1 MNIVHTEA
9 SCGWGGQEIRILEE
23 SRGLIE
29 RGHAVCVLCPAESRI
44 YEEGPKRGVPTL
56 ALPIARKNLK
66 GLLALRLWLRH
77 NPVDVLNT
85 NSSTDSWLAALACQT
100 LKNAPPIVRTRH
112 ISSPI
117 PDNWASRWLYTKA
130 VSHVVT
136 TGEALRRQ
144 VIEQTGADPVRVS
157 SVPTGI
163 DPERFKP
170 GNKQDARRMLGLDP
184 DSHYIGIVATLR
196 SWKGHMYLLEA
207 FAQLNAPS
215 WKLLIVGDGPQRENI
230 QAKVHELGISKDVFL
245 AGQQNNPEDWLRAL
259 DIFCLPSYANEGVPQ
274 SIMQAMLTGL
284 PIVSTNIG
292 AISEAINNNN
302 GIIVQSK
309 SSPSLAAA
317 LDNLANNESTRNQL
331 SKKAL
336 VDALSNHCNRQMEE
350 KMEAVFYE
358 ATKQKHILLVT
369 FGDRNTASTRLRV
382 LDHIPYLESE
392 GFTVRIHYPVKK
404 SGLRIR
410 RIFEKHNEYSSIIEA
425 AKDAG
430 IVIVQKR
437 LLPPIIIAKIGR
449 SCHRIIY
456 DFDDAIMT
464 SQHKKSSMITAI
476 RTQSRFKAICKHSAA
491 IIAGNRYL
499 ASRVDEIYRNKVHI
513 LQTAVN
519 KDKYDPPAN
528 TPRKSVIIGWIGQP
542 TNYPYIKDLEN
553 VFSQLTRIHPETELL
568 IISKGNPEIRNI
580 KTTLIPW
587 SEETEAK
594 SLSNIDIGIM
604 PMPDNE
610 WTRGKCAYKAL
621 QYMASGIPVICSD
634 VGGNKEVV
642 RNGVDGF
649 VVKNQEEW
657 LNALLRLI
665 ENDKLRAQMGKSG
678 RSSIET
684 NYDINIIS
692 VKFINIL
699 NESLAC
705 KY

>member
-29 RGHAVCVLCPAESRI
+29 RGHAVCVLCPPESRI
-44 YEEGPKRGVPTL
+44 YEEGPKRGVPTI

-66 GLLALRLWLRH
+66 GLLALRHWLRH

-85 NSSTDSWLAALACQT
+85 HSSTVSWLAAMACQT
-100 LKNAPPIVRTRH
+100 LNNAPPIVRTRH
-112 ISSPI
+112 IASPI

-130 VSHVVT
+130 VRHVVT
-136 TGEALRRQ
+136 TGEALRQQ
-144 VIEQTGADPVRVS
+144 VIEQTGADPARVT

-170 GNKQDARRMLGLDP
+170 GDKQDARRMLGLDP

-207 FAQLNAPS
+207 FAQINAPS

-292 AISEAINNNN
+292 AISEAINNDN
-302 GIIVQSK
+302 GIIVQTKNSQ
-309 SSPSLAAA
+309 SIAIA
-317 LDNLANNESTRNQL
+317 LHNLTNNENTRNQFGNQ
-331 SKKAL
+331 AL
-336 VDALSNHCNRQMEE
+336 VDATSKHCSKQMIER
-350 KMEAVFYE
+350 MEAIFYN
-358 ATKQKHILLVT
+358 ASKLKHILLVT

-382 LDHIPYLESE
+382 LDHIPYLDSG
-392 GFTVRIHYPVKK
+392 GFTVRTHYPIKK
-404 SGLRIR
+404 SGSWIKKT
-410 RIFEKHNEYSSIIEA
+410 FEKRNEYSSIIKA
-425 AKDAG
+425 ARDAG

-437 LLPPIIIAKIGR
+437 LLPPIIISKIKK

-456 DFDDAIMT
+456 DFDDAITT
-464 SQHKKSSMITAI
+464 SQHKKFSIITAT
-476 RTQSRFKAICKHSAA
+476 RTQSRFKAICKHSVA

-499 ASRVDEIYRNKVHI
+499 ASRVDERYRNKVHI

-519 KDKYDPPAN
+519 KNKYDPQAN

-587 SEETEAK
+587 SEETEAE

-610 WTRGKCAYKAL
+610 WTRGKCAFKAL

-642 RNGVDGF
+642 RNGIDGF
-649 VVKNQEEW
+649 VVKRQEEW
-657 LNALLRLI
+657 LNTLLRLI
-665 ENDKLRAQMGKSG
+665 EDSKLRAQMGQSG
-678 RSSIET
+678 RNSVET
-684 NYDINIIS
+684 TYDISQIS
-692 VKFINIL
+692 PRFIDIL

-705 KY
+705 K